1 MRTPTTTKGPG
12 ALRLLRLPRLARMTA
27 LFAEA
32 VTHARSELRLARF
45 DASPEVRA
53 SRLAS
58 ARNAARLSREYY
70 QLMTQEGLSA

>member
-1 MRTPTTTKGPG
+1 MSTPTTTKGPG
-12 ALRLLRLPRLARMTA
+12 ALRLLRLPTLARMTA

-32 VTHARSELRLARF
+32 VTHARSELRQARF

-58 ARNAARLSREYY
+58 ARRAGEVAREYY
-70 QLMTQEGLSA
+70 QIMTQEGLSA

>member
-1 MRTPTTTKGPG
+1 MSTPTTTKGPG
-12 ALRLLRLPRLARMTA
+12 ALRLLRLPPLLRFTA

-53 SRLAS
+53 SRLRF
-58 ARNAARLSREYY
+58 ARQHGQVAREYY
-70 QLMTQEGLSA
+70 QLMTQEGLAA